1 MKDTNSHKM
10 SRRERQIMDVL
21 YRLREASVAEVVDGL
36 PDPPGYSAVRAL
48 LAVLEDKGYVS
59 HVRQGRAFRYR
70 PTVSRERARTSALR
84 HLVKTFYDGSVSRA
98 VASLVDMSADA
109 IDDEELK
116 RLEKLIA
123 QSRRK
128 RGKS

>member
-1 MKDTNSHKM
+1 MKETNPQKL

-36 PDPPGYSAVRAL
+36 PDPPSYSAVRAL

-59 HVRQGRAFRYR
+59 HVRPGRAFRYR
-70 PTVSRERARTSALR
+70 PTVSRERASTSALR

-123 QSRRK
+123 DSRRK